1 MAGTPWTTGQI
12 EYLRANYGRIS
23 MEQIAKD
30 IGRSYRQ
37 TRERAVMLKLKPYR
51 ERRTVPPGARLAFYR
66 LVEGLVEG
74 RLEF

>member
-12 EYLRANYGRIS
+12 EYLRANYGIISLERI
-23 MEQIAKD
+23 AAD

-51 ERRTVPPGARLAFYR
+51 PRKTVPPGARPAFYR
-66 LVEGLVEG
+66 LVEGLMEG
-74 RLEF
+74 RMEF

>member
-37 TRERAVMLKLKPYR
+37 TRGRALMMRLQPYR
-51 ERRTVPPGARLAFYR
+51 EKQTVPPAARDGFTR
-66 LVEGLVEG
+66 LVQAMVEG

>member
-1 MAGTPWTTGQI
+1 MPGTRWTPEQI
-12 EYLRANYGRIS
+12 AYLRHNYGRIS
-23 MEQIAKD
+23 LERIAAD